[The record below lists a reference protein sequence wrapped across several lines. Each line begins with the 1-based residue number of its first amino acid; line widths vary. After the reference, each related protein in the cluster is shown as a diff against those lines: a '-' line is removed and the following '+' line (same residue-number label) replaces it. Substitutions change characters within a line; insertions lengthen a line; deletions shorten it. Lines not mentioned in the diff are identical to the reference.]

1 MSTERK
7 RSGFTLVEILIVVI
21 ILGILAA
28 IIIPQ
33 FSDASNEARESTL
46 TSNLQILRS
55 QVGLYKI
62 QHRDVYPDST
72 DTVTFETALTT
83 RTDELGAASTDPD
96 ALGPYM
102 QRVPNN
108 PFTTDDA
115 DPLFIFG
122 VLDSAAAGGSH
133 WFFNT
138 VTGAVIANDGG
149 ESPDGTLHS
158 SY

>member
-1 MSTERK
+1 MSIERK

-62 QHRDVYPDST
+62 QHLDNYPVAPT
-72 DTVTFETALTT
+72 AAFETSLTT
-83 RTDELGAASTDPD
+83 QTEEDGTAWVSGP

-102 QRVPNN
+102 QKVPDN
-108 PFTTDDA
+108 PFATTDVK
-115 DPLFIFG
+115 FVF
-122 VLDSAAAGGSH
+122 DSVTDGTSH
-133 WFFNT
+133 WNFDT
-138 VTGAVIANDGG
+138 TTGAITANDDQDT
-149 ESPDGTLHS
+149 PDGDNHDTL
-158 SY
+158 